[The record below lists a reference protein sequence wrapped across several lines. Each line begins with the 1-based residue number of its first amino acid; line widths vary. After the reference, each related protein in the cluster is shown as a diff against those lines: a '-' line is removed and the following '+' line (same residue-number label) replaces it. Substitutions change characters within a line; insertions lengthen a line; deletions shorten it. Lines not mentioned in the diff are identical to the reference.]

1 MITIMALFTATCIV
15 CVINIVRYFSALRA
29 LLAVMRT
36 CDPHLYQQVDG
47 AGFFTPRG
55 RPAMQLQLARYLYE
69 RRYRGHQEYEF
80 IFRCEQVRRQFILT
94 SALCAAVV
102 IALAGLLILH

>member
-1 MITIMALFTATCIV
+1 MMTITALFTATVIV
-15 CVINIVRYFSALRA
+15 CAINIVRYFSALRT

-69 RRYRGHQEYEF
+69 PRYRGHHEYEF
-80 IFRCEQVRRQFILT
+80 IFHCERVRRQFILT
-94 SALCAAVV
+94 SDLCAAVI